1 MSRGR
6 DSGIRI
12 HGRLAGGRE
21 EQNTRGILSKTQEQ
35 LMRLISIVDLRTKSE
50 EEWRRLEE
58 DVVVTS
64 GGDPIAI
71 LTPVTEGRLEESL
84 VAIQRARA
92 VAAVR
97 EMQRRSAEQG
107 LDALTDRDIE
117 AEIAAVRRS
126 RKTRLNE
133 PG

>member
-1 MSRGR
+1 
-6 DSGIRI
+6 
-12 HGRLAGGRE
+12 
-21 EQNTRGILSKTQEQ
+21 
-35 LMRLISIVDLRTKSE
+35 MRLISIGDLRTKSE

-64 GGDPIAI
+64 EGDPIAI

-126 RKTRLNE
+126 RKTRLNK